1 MRVLSI
7 ETSTDLGAVAC
18 VEAGALRAEV
28 AASVRARHGER
39 LFALLEQAL
48 DHAGWARADVDL
60 VACGLGPGSF
70 TGTRVGVA
78 AAKGLALALDRPIR
92 GVSSLVALALGA
104 PGALLAP
111 VADAHQGEVFLAVYE
126 RTAVGLLERLAPLHA
141 GPEAALA
148 ALAPF
153 GGAVVFGAGARRYP
167 DVLCPM
173 LPAIHDAPRA
183 ALIALEAEARF
194 AAEGPHDR
202 AALEP
207 LYVRPSDAKLPC

>member
-7 ETSTDLGAVAC
+7 DTSTDLGAVAC
-18 VEAGALRAEV
+18 VEAGVLRAELS
-28 AASVRARHGER
+28 ASVRARHGER
-39 LFALLEQAL
+39 LFAMLEQVL
-48 DHAGWARADVDL
+48 DHAGWARADIDL

-92 GVSSLVALALGA
+92 GVGSLVALALGA

-126 RTAVGLLERLAPLHA
+126 RTAAGLLERLAPLHA
-141 GPEAALA
+141 APDAALA

-153 GGAVVFGAGARRYP
+153 AGATIFGAGARRYP
-167 DVLCPM
+167 HVLSPA
-173 LPAIHDAPRA
+173 LPPIHDAPRA
-183 ALIALEAEARF
+183 ALIAIEAQARF
-194 AAEGPHDR
+194 AAEGPHDL

-207 LYVRPSDAKLPC
+207 LYVRPSDAKVPA